1 MKTTIIA
8 GWVILLFLFS
18 CSSSSRITHSWTSNT
33 IGEKNYNKIMV
44 VGLMPN
50 NDRELREN
58 MENHLVGDLT
68 TRGYI
73 AISSLKEY
81 GPKSFENMKEEEAI
95 DTLHASGVDAVVTI
109 VLLDKNKEQYY
120 MPGRVYFSPY
130 FIYQRHFWGYYTT
143 IYNRVYSPGY
153 YQVDTKYFWES
164 NFYNLET
171 KELLYSVQTTSFN
184 PGSTQSL
191 ADEYGKLIVSD
202 MAKKGIIK

>member
-1 MKTTIIA
+1 MKA
-8 GWVILLFLFS
+8 RILVGLAAFLFLFS
-18 CSSSSRITHSWTSNT
+18 CSPSSRITHSWISKT
-33 IGEKNYNKIMV
+33 IGEKNYNKILV

-68 TRGYI
+68 TRGYN

-81 GPKSFENMKEEEAI
+81 GPKSFENMKEQEAI
-95 DTLHASGVDAVVTI
+95 DTLHTSGVDAVITI

-130 FIYQRHFWGYYTT
+130 FIYHRHFWGYYTT

-184 PGSTQSL
+184 PGNTQSL
-191 ADEYGKLIVSD
+191 ADEYGKLIVAD